1 MSAVAVLVS
10 SCGGWGLH
18 GTRLVVAWSTAPVS
32 GSVSGYTHLN
42 SSKDRSRAGRGRHST
57 EQTQW
62 SEQERNLTFCEVS
75 ELVRSGTNGS
85 QHLQLG
91 LRG

>member
-42 SSKDRSRAGRGRHST
+42 SSKDRSQRAGRGRHIRAG
-57 EQTQW
+57 TQW
-62 SEQERNLTFCEVS
+62 SERERSLTFCEVS

-85 QHLQLG
+85 SISSWV
-91 LRG
+91 

>member
-42 SSKDRSRAGRGRHST
+42 SSRDRS
-57 EQTQW
+57 Q
-62 SEQERNLTFCEVS
+62 
-75 ELVRSGTNGS
+75 ELVEEGTAEQGHSGVRERET
-85 QHLQLG
+85 
-91 LRG
+91 

>member
-42 SSKDRSRAGRGRHST
+42 SSRDRSQELVEEGTAEQGHSGV
-57 EQTQW
+57 
-62 SEQERNLTFCEVS
+62 SERSLTFCEVS

-85 QHLQLG
+85 SISSWV
-91 LRG
+91 